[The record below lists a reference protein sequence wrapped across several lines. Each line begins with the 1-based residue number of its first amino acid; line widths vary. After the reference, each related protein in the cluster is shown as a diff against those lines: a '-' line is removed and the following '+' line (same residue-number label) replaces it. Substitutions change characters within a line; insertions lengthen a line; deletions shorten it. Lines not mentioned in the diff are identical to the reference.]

1 MNPTGLD
8 LPPLIAAFVFG
19 LLGGAHCIGMCGGIM
34 SALTFAIPPSMRRPS
49 RMAGLILGYNTGRIA
64 SYALAGSIVAAFGA
78 LVGLAPGVR
87 TVLQWISSL
96 MLCLMALYIADIWK
110 GLRHIEALGKRYWKY
125 LEPSGRTLL
134 PVTRPHQAILLGALW
149 GWLPCG
155 LVYSMLS
162 WSMATAT
169 PSQGAM
175 LMLAFGTGTLPALLV
190 TGIAA
195 NQLRHLLNSRATRWL
210 AAILVITLAI
220 WQLIVTQQH

>member
-8 LPPLIAAFVFG
+8 LPPLAAAFVFG
-19 LLGGAHCIGMCGGIM
+19 LLGGAHCVGMCGGIM
-34 SALTFAIPPSMRRPS
+34 SALTFAVPPSMRRPS
-49 RMAGLILGYNTGRIA
+49 RMAALLLGYNAGRIT
-64 SYALAGSIVAAFGA
+64 SYALAGAIVAGLGA

-87 TVLQWISSL
+87 TVLQWMSSL

-110 GLRHIEALGKRYWKY
+110 GLRHIEALGKRYWRY
-125 LEPSGRTLL
+125 LEPVGRALL

-162 WSMATAT
+162 WSLATAT

-190 TGIAA
+190 TGVAA
-195 NQLRHLLNSRATRWL
+195 DQIRRLLNSRATRWL
-210 AAILVITLAI
+210 AALLVIALAI
-220 WQLIVTQQH
+220 WQLIVTQQS